1 MTPQRQAVLDLLKRA
16 DSRPDATWV
25 CEQARK
31 VVPDITLPTV
41 ERTIT
46 LLREAGFLDER
57 GAAGKASRFP
67 IAAKPFPY
75 ADPQVPS
82 CRVRCVRCGRVV
94 EMRRDECQ
102 DLAAKVGSATG
113 FAIHQ
118 HFEFQGL
125 CPDCAE
131 ERSKVVAG
139 R

>member
-31 VVPDITLPTV
+31 VVPEITLPTV
-41 ERTIT
+41 EQTIT

-67 IAAKPFPY
+67 IAAKPFTV
-75 ADPQVPS
+75 AGQQAPS
-82 CRVRCVRCGRVV
+82 CQVSCVRCGRVV
-94 EMRRDECQ
+94 EIRSDECQ
-102 DLAAKVGSATG
+102 DLAAQAGSATG
-113 FAIHQ
+113 FVIHQ
-118 HFEFQGL
+118 RLEFHGL
-125 CPDCAE
+125 CPECAK
-131 ERSKVVAG
+131 ERSKVAAG